1 MKIVNIIFIL
11 LSLIVASCEDNS
23 IKSENV
29 LCGDWEITDYLN
41 ISNPRY
47 CLSRSDSQNQLS
59 MEFRRD
65 GNVFCTTDCNLISA
79 RYIINGRE
87 ITFSE
92 ISYTEK
98 ACDDMRMEGI
108 IKDILPSIT
117 SFDIAGDYLTLKDS
131 KDQVVLKLVK
141 S

>member
-1 MKIVNIIFIL
+1 MKIVNLIFIL

-23 IKSENV
+23 VKSENV

-47 CLSRSDSQNQLS
+47 CLSRSDSQSQLS
-59 MEFRRD
+59 MEFHRD
-65 GNVFCTTDCNLISA
+65 GNVICTTGCNLISA
-79 RYIINGRE
+79 RYIVNGSK

-98 ACDDMRMEGI
+98 ACDDMSMEGI
-108 IKDILPSIT
+108 IKSILPTIT
-117 SFDIAGDYLTLKDS
+117 SFDVTGDRLILKDS
-131 KDQVVLKLVK
+131 QDEVVLKLVK